1 MPKLVTGM
9 SPNNKL
15 LWKFATE
22 CEVQRKTEHRTKV
35 CRQGYGTG
43 LMKHFP
49 SAVEAS
55 KRSNQGFTLIEILI
69 VLVIIGIT
77 FGFALIA
84 FGDFGES
91 RRILFSAEQL
101 VNTLRLA
108 QQQAILETSTLGLR
122 IDKLGYQV
130 VQLNNKAQW
139 KPISDKGV
147 FKMTYFPQDTRIT
160 LKTINPTSVGA
171 PAIIISSSGELTPF
185 TLNFGSKQ
193 DHNLALLVGKRNGD
207 LKFNVVHTK

>member
-1 MPKLVTGM
+1 MKL
-9 SPNNKL
+9 S
-15 LWKFATE
+15 
-22 CEVQRKTEHRTKV
+22 
-35 CRQGYGTG
+35 
-43 LMKHFP
+43 P
-49 SAVEAS
+49 SAVAVS

-101 VNTLRLA
+101 MNTLRLA
-108 QQQAILETSTLGLR
+108 QHQAILETSTLGLR
-122 IDKLGYQV
+122 INNTGYQV
-130 VQLNNKAQW
+130 LQLNNNTQW
-139 KPISDKGV
+139 KAISDKGV
-147 FKMTYFPQDTRIT
+147 FKMTYFPKDTHIT
-160 LKTINPTSVGA
+160 LKTINPTPVGA

-185 TLNFGSKQ
+185 TLNFGSKK
-193 DHNLALLVGKRNGD
+193 DNNLALLIGKRNGE

>member
-9 SPNNKL
+9 RKNNRFLRKL
-15 LWKFATE
+15 PGGMERRITAYAQSYESSRSAATKQLSSTA
-22 CEVQRKTEHRTKV
+22 EVPKK
-35 CRQGYGTG
+35 
-43 LMKHFP
+43 
-49 SAVEAS
+49 
-55 KRSNQGFTLIEILI
+55 SNQGFTLIEILI

-108 QQQAILETSTLGLR
+108 QQQAILGTSTLGLR
-122 IDKLGYQV
+122 IDNNGYQV
-130 VQLNNKAQW
+130 FQLYNNAQW

-147 FKMTYFPQDTRIT
+147 FKMTYFPQDTHII
-160 LKTINPTSVGA
+160 LKTSNSTPAGA
-171 PAIIISSSGELTPF
+171 PPIIISSSGDMTPF

-193 DHNLALLVGKRNGD
+193 DNNLALLIGKRNGE
-207 LKFNVVHTK
+207 LQFNVVNTK